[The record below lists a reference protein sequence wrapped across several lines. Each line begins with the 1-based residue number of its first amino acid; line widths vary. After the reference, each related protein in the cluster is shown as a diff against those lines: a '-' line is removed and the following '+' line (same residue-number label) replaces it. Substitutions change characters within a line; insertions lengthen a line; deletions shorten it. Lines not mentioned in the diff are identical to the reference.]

1 MNRMMI
7 VARLRKGAREEA
19 EGLIANGPPF
29 DPEEIGFDRHAAYL
43 TANESVF
50 LFEAPEVEWIVNDM
64 IDDPRLSAAFDPWR
78 KLADGTPRLA
88 RERFHWSR
96 EEASSAGLRPDS
108 FDRPAERGRTAFRVL
123 SEAQEY
129 VPRQSRDIES
139 EGDEVNRVVL
149 VTDLRQGSHDEAEEL
164 LRLGPPF
171 DPEALGLH
179 RHAAYLTADEVV
191 FTFEAPGVERILND
205 LLDDMSLAP
214 AVVRWDKVTEG
225 LPRIA
230 YECFYWSAETNKLG
244 VGLSS

>member
-1 MNRMMI
+1 MNRLMI

-29 DPEEIGFDRHAAYL
+29 DPEELGFDRHAAYL
-43 TANESVF
+43 TASESLF

-78 KLADGTPRLA
+78 KLVDGTPRLA
-88 RERFHWSR
+88 RERFHWSSR
-96 EEASSAGLRPDS
+96 DEARSARLQPDS
-108 FDRPAERGRTAFRVL
+108 FDSLAKGGRTAFRVL
-123 SEAQEY
+123 GDAHEFVPQQSEM
-129 VPRQSRDIES
+129 
-139 EGDEVNRVVL
+139 NRLML
-149 VTDLRQGSHDEAEEL
+149 VTDVRQGSHDEAEDL
-164 LRLGPPF
+164 SRLGPPF

-191 FTFEAPGVERILND
+191 FTFEAPDVERIVTV
-205 LLDDMSLAP
+205 LLDDMSMETAL
-214 AVVRWDKVTEG
+214 VRWDKITEG

-230 YECFYWSAETNKLG
+230 YECFYWSRETNKLG